1 VDALGKCSLA
11 LPFLLTILTKLSVVV
26 FFSVFVA
33 PIFQWLR
40 TPCIRNHHK
49 HYQCVPCGNNF
60 HGPECKSLFEMH
72 LKVVQ
77 ENANEIKSE
86 TPCDG
91 THAGQIF
98 L

>member
-1 VDALGKCSLA
+1 MNIYENILEYIKFNYMLLYFCFFMSIFAFFCC
-11 LPFLLTILTKLSVVV
+11 PFL
-26 FFSVFVA
+26 
-33 PIFQWLR
+33 QRLR
-40 TPCIRNHHK
+40 PPCIRNHHK